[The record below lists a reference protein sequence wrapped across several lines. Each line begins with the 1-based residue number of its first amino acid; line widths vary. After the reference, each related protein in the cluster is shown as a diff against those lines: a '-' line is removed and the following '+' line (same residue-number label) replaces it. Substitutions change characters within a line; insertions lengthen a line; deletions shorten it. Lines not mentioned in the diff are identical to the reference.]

1 MAIASPRCMLGAGV
15 LLFSPL
21 SGDRRDAPQTSGRSA
36 AFHGG
41 LTKNIVLFR
50 DGIRH
55 EHLLGNQIL

>member
-1 MAIASPRCMLGAGV
+1 MLGAGV
-15 LLFSPL
+15 LLLSPL
-21 SGDRRDAPQTSGRSA
+21 SGDRRGAPQTSGRGA

-41 LTKNIVLFR
+41 LTKNIVLLR